1 MRQGMATAKRGEG
14 TFVIDDR
21 QALIRLHEDMR
32 QSLLEDCLTEMR
44 RLGYSSEEILTSLQ
58 AFIQTGAQTTT
69 DTQSE

>member
-1 MRQGMATAKRGEG
+1 MAAAKRGEG
-14 TFVIDDR
+14 TFVTDDR
-21 QALIRLHEDMR
+21 QALVRLHEDMR
-32 QSLLEDCLTEMR
+32 QSLLEDFLTEMR